1 MHLLNN
7 EISKCF
13 SAELGHISAPL
24 FADVFHVGIT
34 FMPVRVLSTD

>member
-24 FADVFHVGIT
+24 FAGVFSRWNYFYASPGV
-34 FMPVRVLSTD
+34 VY